1 LSGGELI
8 SEKLG
13 LNVKLLYSSIVAYQ
27 LNIVGG
33 IFSIFYITILARAL
47 TVEEYGIWVMI
58 IRYIGYFAIPS
69 VVFTYWLPRD
79 ISRGKNTSKTGLV
92 YSLAMG
98 AILTPV
104 YIAFVW
110 GASSELEQPLL
121 PLLLSSSIIILE
133 YLNAALMYT
142 SQGHA
147 PQIVGFG
154 QFAFKAGQAISGIIM
169 ISGIHLGLTG
179 AVLSVLFGR
188 LCMDLLMLRQN
199 LPILRKSRL
208 NPQTAITWA
217 KSSWR
222 SLFGSL
228 TCLVFWLDVLI
239 VSLIFG
245 SEVPVAY
252 YGICITILTV
262 ITYASSI
269 PSALYPKVLAKRN
282 LEDMG
287 EAIWLTLVITIPIAA
302 FIILYAE
309 PICAILGTK
318 YLPAAVPLRVFSVA
332 SVLQVVSGIAVIS
345 YLGLEG
351 KDSSTLTQ
359 RELLRSTIF
368 KNDLVNMAINIV
380 YIGGISISAY
390 YLSDPVAVAS
400 SWGAWMCISF
410 VISLAVLGMLI
421 SRDFAQKFPFL
432 VLGRDSLLLTL
443 PAAPLAAMPLL
454 FPVDAFSTLWLLVP
468 VLVAHIVAFFLA
480 YVGILYLVS
489 KRFRKTLNDARVE
502 IWGALR
508 GAFGRNGG
516 GAAVQGEGGTP
527 QEPPKEQ

>member
-1 LSGGELI
+1 MSGGELI

-33 IFSIFYITILARAL
+33 VFSTFFITILARAL
-47 TVEEYGIWVMI
+47 TVEDYGTWVMI

-79 ISRGKNTSKTGLV
+79 ISRGKNTSKTGLI

-98 AILTPV
+98 ALLTPV
-104 YIAFVW
+104 YMAFAW
-110 GASSELEQPLL
+110 WASSDLGQPLF

-133 YLNAALMYT
+133 YMNAALTYT

-199 LPILRKSRL
+199 LPLLRKSRL
-208 NPQTAITWA
+208 SPETAIEWA

-245 SEVPVAY
+245 SEIPVAY
-252 YGICITILTV
+252 YGICITILMV

-269 PSALYPKVLAKRN
+269 PSSLYPKVLAKKN

-287 EAIWLTLVITIPIAA
+287 EAIWLTLAITIPIAS

-309 PICAILGTK
+309 PICAILGAK
-318 YLPAAVPLRVFSVA
+318 YLPAALPLRVFSVA
-332 SVLQVVSGIAVIS
+332 SILQVVSGIAVIS

-380 YIGGISISAY
+380 YIAGISISAY
-390 YLSDPVAVAS
+390 LLPDPVAVAS
-400 SWGAWMCISF
+400 AWGAWMCLSF
-410 VISLAVLGMLI
+410 AISLAALGTLI
-421 SRDFAQKFPFL
+421 TRDFGQRFPFPA
-432 VLGRDSLLLTL
+432 LGRDSLLLAL
-443 PAAPLAAMPLL
+443 PAALLAALPIL
-454 FPVDAFSTLWLLVP
+454 FPMDAYSSLWLLVP
-468 VLVAHIVAFFLA
+468 ILVAHIIAYFVA
-480 YVGILYLVS
+480 YIGILYLAS
-489 KRFRKTLNDARVE
+489 KKFRKTLDDARAEV
-502 IWGALR
+502 WGALK
-508 GAFGRNGG
+508 GALGRKGG
-516 GAAVQGEGGTP
+516 SETP
-527 QEPPKEQ
+527 QGPAKEQ

>member
-1 LSGGELI
+1 MATDLSGGELI

-13 LNVKLLYSSIVAYQ
+13 LNVKLLYSSMVAYQ

-33 IFSIFYITILARAL
+33 VFSIFFITILARAL

-79 ISRGKNTSKTGLV
+79 ISRGRNTSKTGLA

-98 AILTPV
+98 VLLTPV
-104 YIAFVW
+104 YLAFAW
-110 GASSELEQPLL
+110 GISSELGQPLL
-121 PLLLSSSIIILE
+121 PLLLSSSIIMLE

-199 LPILRKSRL
+199 LPILRKSRMSHE
-208 NPQTAITWA
+208 TAVSWA

-252 YGICITILTV
+252 YGICTTILMV

-269 PSALYPKVLAKRN
+269 PSSLYPKVLAKKN
-282 LEDMG
+282 LEDLG
-287 EAIWLTLVITIPIAA
+287 EAIWLTLAITIPIAS
-302 FIILYAE
+302 FIMLYAE
-309 PICAILGTK
+309 PICAILGAK
-318 YLPAAVPLRVFSVA
+318 YLPAALPLRVFSAA

-351 KDSSTLTQ
+351 KDAATLTQ

-368 KNDLVNMAINIV
+368 KNDLVNMAINAI
-380 YIGGISISAY
+380 YIAAISFSAY
-390 YLSDPVAVAS
+390 FFIDPVAVATG
-400 SWGAWMCISF
+400 WGASMCLSF
-410 VISLAVLGMLI
+410 AISLAALGMLI
-421 SRDFAQKFPFL
+421 ERDFKQRFPFL
-432 VLGRDSLLLTL
+432 EMAKDSLLLAL
-443 PAAPLAAMPLL
+443 PAALLIPLPLL
-454 FPVDAFSTLWLLVP
+454 FPVGALGTLWLLIP
-468 VLVAHIVAFFLA
+468 YLAAHIIAFFMVYA
-480 YVGILYLVS
+480 GVLYLAS
-489 KRFRKTLNDARVE
+489 KKFRRTLNDARAE
-502 IWGALR
+502 IWGALK
-508 GAFGRNGG
+508 GALGRR
-516 GAAVQGEGGTP
+516 
-527 QEPPKEQ
+527 